1 MYDKTKY
8 RTLPSSL
15 FYILIFLTTLNG
27 SLSQISSNNCI
38 LDIQFSSR
46 SNSNCELGNWG
57 GFINRSCCGAVFDDY
72 LRALGRQANLTGKI
86 FLNSTEQSNC
96 LASMKEFDKDVLG
109 CHIEKL
115 TSGAGGCSDYTVE
128 GIVNKLSDS
137 LKILAEGCKNLSS
150 DGRFDQACTACLR
163 GWEDIGG
170 PSDDDLNNGKATA
183 DVCRFAV
190 LVTLVGIWVDNAK
203 WIQAVFKCLEEQPLA
218 LDEKGNT
225 GSSNIK
231 ASTVFLITKG
241 LLILIGGV
249 AVIAVI
255 VAIATWIVLR
265 ERIKNGLLKGKDD
278 ESLSKESSCLK
289 IAIKEVYSATNNLSA
304 SNYIGQG
311 VAGKVYKGILSNGQ
325 QVAVKHII
333 SDGYVDTFV
342 REVRSLSHVQHPN
355 LVALL
360 SYCEDHNECFLV
372 YELCHN
378 GNLSEWLYGKAG
390 VLSWIQRLKIAIDS
404 ATGLWFLHTYPE
416 GCIIHRD
423 IKPTNILINADFQA
437 KLSDFGLS
445 KVMDIGQSYVS
456 SEVRGTFGYVDPE
469 YRRNHHV
476 STSGDVYSFGVVL
489 LQLLSG
495 QRVIN
500 LGDNRPMPL
509 DKMAKF
515 VMRGGNIAK
524 FADPKINGEYSVE
537 AFDLVFK
544 LALSCT
550 GLKQQRPSMEQVVLR
565 LEKALDISKTS
576 NSYRSHHNCID
587 GSR

>member
-231 ASTVFLITKG
+231 AST
-241 LLILIGGV
+241 
-249 AVIAVI
+249 AS
-255 VAIATWIVLR
+255 
-265 ERIKNGLLKGKDD
+265 D

>member
-1 MYDKTKY
+1 MCDKIKY
-8 RTLPSSL
+8 RALPSSL
-15 FYILIFLTTLNG
+15 FYILIFLITLNG
-27 SLSQISSNNCI
+27 SLSQISNNNCI

-231 ASTVFLITKG
+231 AST
-241 LLILIGGV
+241 
-249 AVIAVI
+249 AS
-255 VAIATWIVLR
+255 
-265 ERIKNGLLKGKDD
+265 D